1 MRDKPVTVAV
11 PEERVP
17 EFYVWFA
24 HFLAAEPGTEPSMP
38 AWDRP
43 RGGGPG
49 RGRRGRPDH
58 WQQSEPWTAADTQMA
73 GWLYRKLAP
82 PAREL
87 LDVLLDEPGTH
98 WSGNALAERLGLE
111 KGAHGVAG
119 ILAWP
124 GRYCRKLG
132 RPLPIATAKR
142 EDGGTDYWVEAPAA
156 ELFAAARAAG
166 ESH

>member
-1 MRDKPVTVAV
+1 MADKPVTVAV

-24 HFLAAEPGTEPSMP
+24 SFLAAAPGTEPSP
-38 AWDRP
+38 SAWAPPHR
-43 RGGGPG
+43 GGPG
-49 RGRRGRPDH
+49 RGGGRSH
-58 WQQSEPWTAADTQMA
+58 WGQAEAQPWTAADAETA
-73 GWLYRKLAP
+73 RWLYAKLAT

-87 LDVLLDEPGTH
+87 VDLLLDEPGRR

-142 EDGGTDYWVEAPAA
+142 DDGGTDYWVEGTEA
-156 ELFAAARAAG
+156 ELFSAARAA
-166 ESH
+166 